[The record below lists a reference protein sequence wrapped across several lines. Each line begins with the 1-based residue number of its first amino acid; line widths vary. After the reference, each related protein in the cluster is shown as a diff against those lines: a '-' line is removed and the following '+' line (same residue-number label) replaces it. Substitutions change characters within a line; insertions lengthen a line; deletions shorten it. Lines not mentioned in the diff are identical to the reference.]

1 MLTPNAHSRS
11 TELLNDFKTVKVR
24 HPRLIE
30 QEQFLLRAISG
41 HRSYTL
47 IDMYGASG
55 VGKSTIIEQVAS
67 LVRAPETNP
76 AVFPVVIVQ
85 ASPEDVGSS
94 ARLDYYQQILGQLQ
108 HYPAIRDRTKNL
120 HLYNNP
126 GKKRSDPAEWLE
138 VRHAVEYALAL
149 LRVKVVFVDEAQ
161 HLLASDTARKP
172 TAQLDWLKALTNRTN
187 VLHVLVGNFDLYEC
201 CHLNGQAV
209 RRMRDQHFP
218 RYHLDTQKE
227 CEEFVGALK
236 SLLESVP
243 LAVDMP
249 ALLKSWHWFGEWSV
263 GCVGILGDWIVET
276 VDALWGKGET
286 TLTIEALTRHA
297 LQPDQRVRLEM
308 EARTGENRV
317 ARAQAKSEQ
326 DLQQFLGSPT
336 LGEKPIQTHPDA
348 PSANGAG
355 RGGKGDRIERA
366 PQRDP
371 VGENTHALPPGKC
384 PGSGQVVDLDIH
396 RFTQSAVVHV
406 QCPQCGSVRKGLLKK
421 DHIVCSPHDK
431 LRGRSTHT
439 GPFWAQ
445 GEAGCEVISGAKK

>member
-1 MLTPNAHSRS
+1 MLAPKTRLGES
-11 TELLNDFKTVKVR
+11 LNDFKTVKVK
-24 HPRLIE
+24 HPRLE
-30 QEQFLLRAISG
+30 EMEQFLLRAISG
-41 HRSYTL
+41 HRSYAL
-47 IDMYGASG
+47 VDLYGASG

-67 LVRAPETNP
+67 GVRSAETNP

-120 HLYNNP
+120 HLYINP
-126 GKKRSDPAEWLE
+126 GKRSSDPAEWLE
-138 VRHAVEYALAL
+138 MRNAVEYALVL
-149 LRVKVVFVDEAQ
+149 LQVKVVFVDEAQ
-161 HLLASDTARKP
+161 HLLAADTGRKP

-201 CHLNGQAV
+201 CHLNGQVA

-243 LAVDMP
+243 LAVDVP
-249 ALLKSWHWFGEWSV
+249 ALLTHWRWFGEWSV

-276 VDALWGKGET
+276 VDALWGEGKT
-286 TLTIEALTRHA
+286 TLTIDALTRHA
-297 LQPDQRVRLEM
+297 LQPDQRARLEM

-317 ARAQAKSEQ
+317 MRAKAKSEQ
-326 DLQQFLGSPT
+326 ELQQLLGPPA
-336 LGEKPIQTHPDA
+336 LDPQPNPPH
-348 PSANGAG
+348 PSAPPTQGADQE
-355 RGGKGDRIERA
+355 RKGNRIERA

-371 VGENTHALPPGKC
+371 VGENTNALPPGKC
-384 PGSGQVVDLDIH
+384 PGSGYVLDLDMR

-406 QCPQCGSVRKGLLKK
+406 QCPQCGSVRKGVLKK
-421 DHIVCSPHDK
+421 DHIACSPHDK

-445 GEAGCEVISGAKK
+445 GEAGCEIRSGAKM

>member
-1 MLTPNAHSRS
+1 MLAPHTRS
-11 TELLNDFKTVKVR
+11 TESLNTFKTLKVR

-47 IDMYGASG
+47 IDLYGASG
-55 VGKSTIIEQVAS
+55 VGKSTLIDQVAG
-67 LVRAPETNP
+67 LVRETSTNP

-85 ASPEDVGSS
+85 ASPEDIGAS
-94 ARLDYYQQILGQLQ
+94 ARLDYYQQILAQLQ

-120 HLYNNP
+120 QLYNNP
-126 GKKRSDPAEWLE
+126 GKKSNDPLEWLE
-138 VRHAVEYALAL
+138 MRNAVEYAFAL
-149 LRVKVVFVDEAQ
+149 VQVKVVFVDEAQ
-161 HLLASDTARKP
+161 HLLAADPGRKP

-236 SLLESVP
+236 TLLECVP
-243 LAVDMP
+243 LTVDVP
-249 ALLKSWHWFGEWSV
+249 TLLTHWRWFGEWSV

-276 VDALWGKGET
+276 VDALWADGET
-286 TLTIEALTRHA
+286 TLTIEGLARHA

-317 ARAQAKSEQ
+317 ARALAKSEEE
-326 DLQQFLGSPT
+326 LQQFLSPLT
-336 LGEKPIQTHPDA
+336 HDEKATQ
-348 PSANGAG
+348 AN
-355 RGGKGDRIERA
+355 RGTDMHSHQERKGGRIERA
-366 PQRDP
+366 AGRDP
-371 VGENTHALPPGKC
+371 VGNQMPAPTSGKC
-384 PGSGQVVDLDIH
+384 SFSGVLEIPPQRFLESGIDRVECPDCQAHRQVVPRNGVLRYPTHD
-396 RFTQSAVVHV
+396 RRKTRT
-406 QCPQCGSVRKGLLKK
+406 PQKEPR
-421 DHIVCSPHDK
+421 
-431 LRGRSTHT
+431 
-439 GPFWAQ
+439 WAQ
-445 GEAGCEVISGAKK
+445 GGEEWEPISGVRK

>member
-1 MLTPNAHSRS
+1 MLTPKAHSRS
-11 TELLNDFKTVKVR
+11 TELLNDFKTIKVR

-47 IDMYGASG
+47 INMYGASG

-120 HLYNNP
+120 QLYNNP

-276 VDALWGKGET
+276 VDALWGEGET

-297 LQPDQRVRLEM
+297 LQPDQRARLEM

-317 ARAQAKSEQ
+317 ARAKTKSELE
-326 DLQQFLGSPT
+326 LQQLLS
-336 LGEKPIQTHPDA
+336 
-348 PSANGAG
+348 PSAPDTQLTQTNPGARSTNG
-355 RGGKGDRIERA
+355 RGRKGDRIERA
-366 PQRDP
+366 PSRDE
-371 VGENTHALPPGKC
+371 VGENGNISPPCKC
-384 PGSGQVVDLDIH
+384 PGSGQVLDLDAH

-406 QCPQCGSVRKGLLKK
+406 QCSVCGSVRKGTLKK
-421 DHIVCSPHDK
+421 DQITFPPHEK

-439 GPFWAQ
+439 GSRWLKQ
-445 GEAGCEVISGAKK
+445 EGEWKMASPEHR